1 VRTRR
6 QLLAWAAAMSLELRP
21 AGAVERVLKVGVL
34 PFGTVGWETETIRR
48 NGFDA
53 AKGFRLDEIK
63 LASSEAARIAFSS
76 RAVDT
81 IVTDLLWAAR
91 LRAEGRK
98 VRFLPFSAT
107 EGGVMVA
114 PQSPIGH
121 VRDLAARTIGV
132 AGGPLDKSWL
142 LLRAFALEQA
152 GFDPLQKSSPVFG
165 APPLLS
171 HKLEVGELDAAL
183 LFWQFCA
190 RLKAKGFREVVRAG
204 EIAKSFGA
212 TGEIALLGYVFDEDR
227 GTDPTIL
234 ADFAAASR
242 RAKELLSSSEAAW
255 ESLRPRMQ
263 ADDDA
268 TFQILKRDF
277 VDGIP
282 KRDVSAERA
291 DAERLFAI
299 LARVGGEKLIGPA
312 QTLPAGLYV
321 DAGRDG

>member
-1 VRTRR
+1 M
-6 QLLAWAAAMSLELRP
+6 LAWGAAVSLQLGP
-21 AGAVERVLKVGVL
+21 ARGVERAVKVGVL

-48 NGFDA
+48 NAFDA
-53 AKGFRLDEIK
+53 ASGFRLDEIK

-76 RAVDT
+76 GAVDT

-107 EGGVMVA
+107 GGGLMVA
-114 PQSPIGH
+114 PQSPIREM
-121 VRDLAARTIGV
+121 RDLPGRSIGV

-152 GFDPLQKSSPVFG
+152 GFDPSQKSSPVFG

-171 HKLEVGELDAAL
+171 HKLEAGELDAAL

-190 RLKAKGFREVVRAG
+190 RLKAKGFREVVRPG
-204 EIAKSFGA
+204 DIAKSFGA
-212 TGEIALLGYVFDEDR
+212 SGEIALLGYVFDEDR
-227 GTDPTIL
+227 GTDRAIL

-242 RAKELLSSSEAAW
+242 RAKDLLSSSDPAW
-255 ESLRPRMQ
+255 DSVRPRMQ
-263 ADDDA
+263 AEDDA
-268 TFQILKRDF
+268 TFQVLKRDF
-277 VDGIP
+277 IDGIP
-282 KRDVSAERA
+282 KRDASAERA

-299 LARVGGEKLIGPA
+299 LTRVGGEKLIGPA
-312 QTLPAGLYV
+312 QTFPEGLYV